1 MDDFES
7 IKGQLPFTLTADAVT
22 AQQTAQLPEGVYSI
36 INNTLYDARIK
47 IDTTANDVTAAT
59 GRLLMPGNE
68 VKQELSKND
77 RIGLIGVGGSVT
89 LDIIRIRARA
99 W

>member
-7 IKGQLPFTLTADAVT
+7 IKGQVPFTLTADTVT
-22 AQQTAQLPEGVYSI
+22 AQQTAALPEGVYSI
-36 INNTLYDARIK
+36 INNTMYDARIK
-47 IDTTANDVTAAT
+47 IDTTANDVTAVT
-59 GRLLMPGNE
+59 GRLLMAGNE
-68 VKQELSKND
+68 FRQELAKND

-89 LDIIRIRARA
+89 LDIIRVRARA